1 MFFLAGSE
9 RLLEQ
14 DESEH
19 LRTLDVKT
27 LAFIAAVA
35 VGVVVGQVVTFLDG
49 PANTTGWDVVK
60 VPCECAWV
68 VLAFPLGWLGLI
80 AGTFAT
86 IRQLLPYPNLF
97 LWTGVTMNGGL
108 WASIVYLVVRSVREQ
123 GTHRGFDASTF
134 SLRLREVRR
143 THVTAAH
150 ARSGSL
156 FARKGLV
163 ATASLAVRQCG
174 YFFHR
179 KPEARP
185 YAQREMHKN
194 EP

>member
-60 VPCECAWV
+60 VPCECAWA

-97 LWTGVTMNGGL
+97 LWIGVTMNGGI
-108 WASIVYLVVRSVREQ
+108 WASIVYQVLRSVRDQ
-123 GTHRGFDASTF
+123 GTRRGFEASTF
-134 SLRLREVRR
+134 SLRLTEVRL
-143 THVTAAH
+143 THVAAAH
-150 ARSGSL
+150 ARTGSVS
-156 FARKGLV
+156 ARKGLV
-163 ATASLAVRQCG
+163 AAASRGVRRCG
-174 YFFHR
+174 YFFDR

-185 YAQREMHKN
+185 FAEAEVHKN
-194 EP
+194 

>member
-60 VPCECAWV
+60 VP
-68 VLAFPLGWLGLI
+68 
-80 AGTFAT
+80 
-86 IRQLLPYPNLF
+86 
-97 LWTGVTMNGGL
+97 
-108 WASIVYLVVRSVREQ
+108 
-123 GTHRGFDASTF
+123 
-134 SLRLREVRR
+134 
-143 THVTAAH
+143 
-150 ARSGSL
+150 
-156 FARKGLV
+156 
-163 ATASLAVRQCG
+163 
-174 YFFHR
+174 
-179 KPEARP
+179 
-185 YAQREMHKN
+185 
-194 EP
+194 

>member
-1 MFFLAGSE
+1 VHTL
-9 RLLEQ
+9 
-14 DESEH
+14 
-19 LRTLDVKT
+19 TLDVKT
-27 LAFIAAVA
+27 KALIAAVA
-35 VGVVVGQVVTFLDG
+35 VGIVVGQVVTFLGG

-80 AGTFAT
+80 AGAFAK
-86 IRQLLPYPNLF
+86 IRWLLPYPNLF
-97 LWTGVTMNGGL
+97 LWIGIPMNGGL
-108 WASIVYLVVRSVREQ
+108 WALMVYLAVRFTRGQ
-123 GTHRGFDASTF
+123 GTHRGFDAPTV
-134 SLRLREVRR
+134 SLRLTEVRR
-143 THVTAAH
+143 NYVAAGH
-150 ARSGSL
+150 ARTGSV

-163 ATASLAVRQCG
+163 ATASRAVRRCR
-174 YFFHR
+174 YFFDR